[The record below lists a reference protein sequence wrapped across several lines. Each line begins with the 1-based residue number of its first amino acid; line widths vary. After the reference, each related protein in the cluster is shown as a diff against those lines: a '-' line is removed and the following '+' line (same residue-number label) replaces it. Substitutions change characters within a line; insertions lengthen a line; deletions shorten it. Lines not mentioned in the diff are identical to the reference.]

1 MIDAA
6 VRKVGAARTAAT
18 GETRPEEY
26 LGPAQV
32 VEARPHEVLVSLPEL
47 GMVAAALAFSMPYT
61 PVVDDVLL
69 VIGRGGKHYAIGV
82 LHGAGR
88 TAFTIQ
94 GDVDLHS
101 VNGKLSLSGD
111 RGVEVR
117 GPEVDIYTV
126 ALRMVARDVTHK
138 FESLCQRVTSL
149 FRVHAGETQTLVDEG
164 SVTQA
169 KRAAILTEE
178 TVTINGRE
186 VHLG

>member
-6 VRKVGAARTAAT
+6 VRKIAAVKPVKEA
-18 GETRPEEY
+18 EEY

-32 VEARPHEVLVSLPEL
+32 VEVRAHEVLVSLPEA
-47 GMVAAALAFSMPYT
+47 GTAGTVCAALAFAMPYT

-69 VIGRGGKHYAIGV
+69 VIGRGPKHYAIGV

-88 TAFTIQ
+88 TELSFQ
-94 GDVDLHS
+94 GDVDVRS
-101 VNGKLSLSGD
+101 VNGRLCLSGD

-138 FESLCQRVTSL
+138 FESLLQRVTSL
-149 FRVHAGETQTLVDEG
+149 FRVHAGETQTLVDG
-164 SVTQA
+164 GAVTQA

>member
-6 VRKVGAARTAAT
+6 VRKIGAGAAKVVSVEAQ
-18 GETRPEEY
+18 EY
-26 LGPAQV
+26 LGPAEV
-32 VEARPHEVLVSLPEL
+32 VEVRAHEVLVSLPES
-47 GMVAAALAFSMPYT
+47 GTVAAALAFAMPYAPAT
-61 PVVDDVLL
+61 GDVLL

-82 LHGAGR
+82 MHGAGK
-88 TAFTIQ
+88 TAFTFQ
-94 GDVDLHS
+94 GDVDLRS
-101 VNGKLSLSGD
+101 ANGKLSLSGD

-117 GPEVDIYTV
+117 GPEVDIYTT

-138 FESLCQRVTSL
+138 FDSLCQRVTSL
-149 FRVHAGETQTLVDEG
+149 FRIHAGETQTIVDEG

>member
-1 MIDAA
+1 MIET
-6 VRKVGAARTAAT
+6 AAR
-18 GETRPEEY
+18 EVHRPARVVEEY
-26 LGPAQV
+26 LGPAEV
-32 VEARPHEVLVSLPEL
+32 VEARPHEIVVSLPGGATARAEP
-47 GMVAAALAFSMPYT
+47 AFTLPYT

-69 VIGRGGKHYAIGV
+69 VIGRGAKHYAIGV

-88 TAFTIQ
+88 TALTFQ
-94 GDVDLHS
+94 GDVELRS
-101 VNGKLSLSGD
+101 INGRLSLSGD
-111 RGVEVR
+111 RGVDVR
-117 GPEVDIYTV
+117 GPEVDIYAA

-149 FRVHAGETQTLVDEG
+149 FRVHAGETQTLVDG
-164 SVTQA
+164 PAVTQA